1 VALSSAVVAKSDPK
15 KAYSPA
21 PGPYRVAVVLWLP
34 ALAAVFYAL
43 LHLNW
48 YLGTPLGRVPVL
60 DERENMDLANGIFDG
75 TLPAE
80 PFYRAPGYALLLALV
95 RWAGVS
101 AAGLFPAALLLGT
114 LMHGTNASLVASLAR
129 RWFGARAAVI
139 AGLLFALNPVLVHYA
154 TQALDSTFS
163 LTLFLGGLVFLAS
176 ALAQPS
182 RAGAWAGAGILWA
195 AAVLVR
201 PNYLVVWLAAPVLAL
216 VQPVAGAV
224 RLRILAT
231 SLAGVV
237 LFLAAALWQRSE
249 TGSAAF
255 LPWQGPYNLWA
266 ANRPGANGRYYS
278 QKISLPPALAR
289 MNPARSESLILYQM
303 ETNGGPTDIASMNA
317 HWRQDFRDEVT
328 SHPLDW
334 AKLMARKAYALANNW
349 EQYNNKTFAFHKALS
364 PWLRWNP
371 ICWGLLFVLAIPGAA
386 RLAAESWRTAAA
398 LAFIGAACAFSIIL
412 FFVSARF
419 RLPLVAL
426 CAVLSGGA
434 LSSPLFWRGWP
445 GKRQA
450 ALAACTGLAVFLAFS
465 ALGGV
470 AGTETFVQDHALL
483 ARAAFTVGDDT
494 LALSE
499 ARAALELQAHHP
511 DALAIEKA
519 AEAELAGNAQAR

>member
-1 VALSSAVVAKSDPK
+1 LAAVATSDPK
-15 KAYSPA
+15 KAFPPA
-21 PGPYRVAVVLWLP
+21 PGPYRKAVVLWLP
-34 ALAAVFYAL
+34 ALAAASYAL

-60 DERENMDLANGIFDG
+60 DERENLDLANAIFGG

-80 PFYRAPGYALLLALV
+80 PFYRAPGYALLLAGV
-95 RWAGVS
+95 RSAGVG

-114 LMHGTNASLVASLAR
+114 LMHAANALLVASLAK
-129 RWFGARAAVI
+129 RWFGDLAALL
-139 AGLLFALNPVLVHYA
+139 AGLLFALDPVLVHYA

-163 LTLFLGGLVFLAS
+163 LTLFLAGLAFLAD
-176 ALAQPS
+176 ALAPPC
-182 RAGAWAGAGILWA
+182 RARSWAGAGLLWA
-195 AAVLVR
+195 CAVLVR
-201 PNYLVVWLAAPVLAL
+201 PNYLLVWAVAPLLAL
-216 VQPVAGAV
+216 VQPVTGAA
-224 RLRILAT
+224 RLKILCA
-231 SLAGVV
+231 SLAGVI
-237 LFLAAALWQRSE
+237 LFLAASMWQKAE
-249 TGSAAF
+249 TGSAGF

-278 QKISLPPALAR
+278 QRISLPPSLAR

-303 ETNGGPTDIASMNA
+303 ETQGGPTDIASMNA
-317 HWRQDFRDEVT
+317 HWRQRFRDEVE

-334 AKLMARKAYALANNW
+334 AKLMARKAYALFNNW

-371 ICWGLLFVLAIPGAA
+371 ICWGLLFVLAVMGAA
-386 RLAAESWRTAAA
+386 RLAALSPRTAGA
-398 LAFIGAACAFSIIL
+398 LALIGAACAISIVL

-426 CAVLSGGA
+426 GAVLSGGA

-445 GKRQA
+445 KARGA
-450 ALAACTGLAVFLAFS
+450 ALAACAAFAALLAFS
-465 ALGGV
+465 SLGGV
-470 AGTETFVQDHALL
+470 AGEETFVQDHALL

-499 ARAALELQAHHP
+499 ARAALELQPQHP

-519 AEAELAGNAQAR
+519 AGAELAARAQAQ